1 MSSKS
6 IEKVTAI
13 VTWSIITA
21 MFKRTTFGMDW
32 TFFIMRNP
40 VRSRLDDSH
49 YSTEFRS
56 RFFKPLTTSLE
67 EQNTDQ

>member
-1 MSSKS
+1 
-6 IEKVTAI
+6 
-13 VTWSIITA
+13 
-21 MFKRTTFGMDW
+21 MDW
-32 TFFIMRNP
+32 IFFIMRNP

-67 EQNTDQ
+67 EQNADQ